1 MTFHAWRHFYATYM
15 SDKVNQKA
23 LQSQTGHKTQIM
35 LEHYA
40 AHQTLEEAKLIT
52 QAQYQIFGAIM
63 Q

>member
-1 MTFHAWRHFYATYM
+1 M